1 MESGAKKILAV
12 SAAAANDRPVAVV
25 AEQARRDCRKR
36 GAGIDGPRLFMPGA
50 EETARSQSP
59 NSSFPA

>member
-1 MESGAKKILAV
+1 MESGAREIPAV
-12 SAAAANDRPVAVV
+12 SAAVANVRPTAVA
-25 AEQARRDCRKR
+25 AEQARRDLEK
-36 GAGIDGPRLFMPGA
+36 GAAGIDGPRLFMPDA